1 MNPISNSPPGRV
13 LWFTGLSAAG
23 KTTLSAA
30 LCTHLRSLGYQVEHL
45 DGDVVRR
52 GMCSDLGFSREDRH
66 ENVRRITRAAAEMVH
81 RGVIVL
87 VSAMSPYRDARAE
100 ARSRIPEFTE
110 IYVNAPV
117 EACER
122 RDTKGLYQRARMG
135 KVSDVPGV
143 DSPYEPP
150 LDAEVECHTDRET
163 VEESLAKVMRYL
175 TPLLEPARA
184 VGQSES

>member
-1 MNPISNSPPGRV
+1 
-13 LWFTGLSAAG
+13 
-23 KTTLSAA
+23 
-30 LCTHLRSLGYQVEHL
+30 L
-45 DGDVVRR
+45 DGDVIRR
-52 GMCSDLGFSREDRH
+52 GMSSDLGFSRADRH
-66 ENVRRITRAAAEMVH
+66 ENVRRITRAAEEMVRH
-81 RGVIVL
+81 GVIVL

-117 EACER
+117 EVCER

-135 KVSDVPGV
+135 QVSDVPGV

-150 LDAEVECHTDRET
+150 VDAEVECHTDQET

-184 VGQSES
+184 LGQSKS

>member
-1 MNPISNSPPGRV
+1 
-13 LWFTGLSAAG
+13 
-23 KTTLSAA
+23 
-30 LCTHLRSLGYQVEHL
+30 
-45 DGDVVRR
+45 
-52 GMCSDLGFSREDRH
+52 
-66 ENVRRITRAAAEMVH
+66 MVQ

-100 ARSRIPEFTE
+100 ARSRIPAFTE

-117 EACER
+117 EVCER
-122 RDTKGLYQRARMG
+122 RDTKRLYQRARAG
-135 KVSDVPGV
+135 EVSNVPGV

-150 LDAEVECHTDRET
+150 LDAEVECRTGQET

-184 VGQSES
+184 IGESKS

>member
-1 MNPISNSPPGRV
+1 
-13 LWFTGLSAAG
+13 
-23 KTTLSAA
+23 
-30 LCTHLRSLGYQVEHL
+30 
-45 DGDVVRR
+45 
-52 GMCSDLGFSREDRH
+52 
-66 ENVRRITRAAAEMVH
+66 
-81 RGVIVL
+81 
-87 VSAMSPYRDARAE
+87 
-100 ARSRIPEFTE
+100 
-110 IYVNAPV
+110 
-117 EACER
+117 
-122 RDTKGLYQRARMG
+122 MG